1 MIVRASLRCLPLLP
15 LLAVAACGFE
25 APPPKRTPP
34 PAAPVPP
41 ISTLAATLS
50 VPVPALIE
58 ALNDK
63 THTEIANIK
72 DQPVD
77 CKIAKCNLDL
87 VATRTGPITGY
98 ASDGRLTLNV
108 PVAATAQMELN
119 AGFFKTKAN
128 SLATGTIQANTGL
141 ALEPDWHLQTDTRGR
156 VDLSE
161 GQLKLGPVKM
171 SFADLWNRNQ
181 DRLSQPLFKAIDKRV
196 AAEIRLKPQAARL
209 WAKVQRPIRVGKDPT
224 AWLVLEP
231 ERLSVSPLATVD
243 NTVTVSM
250 GVDVRAHVVVGNE
263 PPENPPEREL
273 PAPTVLAKPS
283 DQFHF
288 FVPVL
293 LPYSEASALAMQ
305 RLQKSPIKIGGAKL
319 RFEKLDILPSGQDV
333 VVAARFCVSQSW
345 DPFGWFDSCGEGYL
359 RGAPEF
365 DAHTNTIRIA
375 HVHYDIGT
383 EGMILAA
390 MRYLAGDQLSKALE
404 TKLVYFLG
412 RDLDKLD
419 GELKTALAKP
429 QGRGVTI
436 AGEITAF
443 GAPSLTWTAEGFLA
457 TFPAEGRL
465 HADLNLKSGALD
477 TR

>member
-1 MIVRASLRCLPLLP
+1 MRASLRCLPLL
-15 LLAVAACGFE
+15 LLFAVAACGFE

-34 PAAPVPP
+34 PMAPVPP
-41 ISTLAATLS
+41 VSTLAATLS
-50 VPVPALIE
+50 VPVPAVIE

-72 DQPVD
+72 GEAVD

-98 ASDGRLTLNV
+98 GADGRLTLTV
-108 PVAATAQMELN
+108 PVAATAQMELK

-161 GQLKLGPVKM
+161 AELKLGPIKM
-171 SFADLWNRNQ
+171 SFADLWNRNEE
-181 DRLSQPLFKAIDKRV
+181 RLSEPLFKAIDKRV
-196 AAEIRLKPQAARL
+196 AAEIRLKPQAQRL
-209 WAKVQRPIRVGKDPT
+209 WAKVQRPIRVGKDPV

-231 ERLSVSPLATVD
+231 ERLRVSQLATV
-243 NTVTVSM
+243 NNAMTVSM

-263 PPENPPEREL
+263 PPEAPREREL
-273 PAPTVLAKPS
+273 PAPALLAKPS

-305 RLQKSPIKIGGAKL
+305 RLQKTPIKIGGAKL
-319 RFEKLDILPSGQDV
+319 RFETLDILPSGQDV

-359 RGAPEF
+359 RGVPQF
-365 DAHTNTIRIA
+365 DAHANTVRIA
-375 HVHYDIGT
+375 NVHYDMAT
-383 EGMILAA
+383 EGMILAT
-390 MRYLAGDQLSKALE
+390 MRYLAGDQLSKTLE
-404 TKLVYFLG
+404 TKLVFSVVH
-412 RDLDKLD
+412 DLDKLD
-419 GELKTALAKP
+419 AELKAALARP

-436 AGEITAF
+436 AGEITEF
-443 GAPSLTWTAEGFLA
+443 GAPSLTWTSEGFLA

-465 HADLNLKSGALD
+465 HANLNLKAAAPLD
-477 TR
+477 TP